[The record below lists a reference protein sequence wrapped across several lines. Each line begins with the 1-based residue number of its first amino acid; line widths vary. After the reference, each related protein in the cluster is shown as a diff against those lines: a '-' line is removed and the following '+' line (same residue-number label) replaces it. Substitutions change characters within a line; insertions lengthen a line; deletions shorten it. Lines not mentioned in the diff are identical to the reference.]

1 MMKKFFKVMLL
12 IIGIFSMI
20 LSAACSDQGK
30 AAVEKIEQSLKEKY
44 GEEFKVEKIG
54 DGYGTVTTNT
64 LKALVSSKVDPNKNF
79 DVEITKDLNK
89 VWDKYM
95 NVVMSEKMDPSA
107 TKMAESVFGQ
117 EVWVKSNLSS
127 RGHSFPDA
135 NLNDPKMEVKEY
147 LGSQSD
153 VSVLLDI
160 FIKSDGKVDVEKEAV
175 KLELLADELIAFG
188 TKNANISVYY
198 IDESQFSK
206 IESEYS
212 AQGERVFKYFSE
224 DGRSYYTT
232 WMEIEDSNKQQSL
245 AEITQNFSANRG
257 Q

>member
-1 MMKKFFKVMLL
+1 MKRFCKVML
-12 IIGIFSMI
+12 IIMGIFSMI
-20 LSAACSDQGK
+20 LSAACSDQDK

-44 GEEFKVEKIG
+44 GQEFKVEKIG
-54 DGYGTVTTNT
+54 GGYGTVTTNSI
-64 LKALVSSKVDPNKNF
+64 KALVSSKVDPEKKF
-79 DVEITKDLNK
+79 DVEITKDLDK

-95 NVVMSEKMDPSA
+95 NVVMSEKMDPAA
-107 TKMAESVFGQ
+107 TEIAESVFGQ

-127 RGHSFPDA
+127 RGISFPDA

-153 VSVLLDI
+153 VSALLDV
-160 FIKSDGKVDVEKEAV
+160 FIKSDGKVDIEKEAA

-198 IDESQFSK
+198 IDDSHFSN
-206 IESEYS
+206 IESEY
-212 AQGERVFKYFSE
+212 ADQGERVFKYFSE
-224 DGRSYYTT
+224 EGGSYYTS
-232 WMEIEDSNKQQSL
+232 WMEIEDSNKLQSL
-245 AEITQNFSANRG
+245 AEIAQNFSANHG

>member
-1 MMKKFFKVMLL
+1 MMKKFRKVVL
-12 IIGIFSMI
+12 ILIGIFSMI
-20 LSAACSDQGK
+20 LSAACSDQDK

-44 GEEFKVEKIG
+44 GEEFKVHKIG
-54 DGYGTVTTNT
+54 GGYGTVTTST
-64 LKALVSSKVDPNKNF
+64 LKALVSSKVDPEKKF
-79 DVEITKDLNK
+79 DVEITKDLDK

-95 NVVMSEKMDPSA
+95 NVVMSEKIDPAA
-107 TKMAESVFGQ
+107 TEMAESVFGQ

-135 NLNDPKMEVKEY
+135 NLNDQRMEVKEY

-153 VSVLLDI
+153 VSALVDV
-160 FIKSDGKVDVEKEAV
+160 FIKSDGKVDIEKEAA

-188 TKNANISVYY
+188 VKNANISVYY
-198 IDESQFSK
+198 IDESHFSD
-206 IESEYS
+206 IESEYA

-224 DGRSYYTT
+224 EGRSYYTS

-245 AEITQNFSANRG
+245 AEIAQNFSANRG